1 LREVEPFMPSMPG
14 GASPGEHAA
23 LDAAVDALAATL
35 TVPTDTN
42 GRRLR
47 GGPIGDPAVDEQI
60 WLIHVRYARS
70 RRVDDRQQLVEHYE
84 NHARQLARRFYR
96 NREPL
101 DDLQQVALEGLLLA
115 LDRFEP
121 ERGMPFLGFANPTII
136 GCLKRFYRDSGW
148 TVRVPRRVHELSRP
162 LRDAWD
168 ALAQDFGRT
177 PTPSE
182 LADLLG
188 LETAVVEDALAAE
201 TMRTTGSLEGPT
213 PDDGTSVEHALG
225 AIDRDLERVENRAA
239 LQQSLSQRPDT
250 EVELLQLY
258 FEEGLTQS
266 EIAERLGVR
275 QMQVS
280 RRLNRVLRRLRSHL
294 P

>member
-1 LREVEPFMPSMPG
+1 MPSVPSR
-14 GASPGEHAA
+14 ASSDEQIP
-23 LDAAVDALAATL
+23 LDAAVDTLAATV
-35 TVPTDTN
+35 TIPAEQ
-42 GRRLR
+42 RESRLR
-47 GGPIGDPAVDEQI
+47 YVDHAADPAVDEAI
-60 WLIHVRYARS
+60 WLLHVRYARA
-70 RRVDDRQQLVEHYE
+70 RRIEDREALVSHYE

-115 LDRFEP
+115 LERFEP

-162 LRDAWD
+162 LRDAWEV
-168 ALAQDFGRT
+168 LAQDLGRT

-188 LETAVVEDALAAE
+188 VETAAVEDALAAE
-201 TMRTTGSLEGPT
+201 SMRTTGSLEGPGN
-213 PDDGTSVEHALG
+213 DEGTTVEYALG
-225 AIDRDLERVENRAA
+225 AIDRDLELVENREAV
-239 LQQSLSQRPDT
+239 QQSLKQLPT
-250 EVELLQLY
+250 HEVELLQLY
-258 FEEGLTQS
+258 FENGLTQS
-266 EIAERLGVR
+266 EIAERLGVS

>member
-1 LREVEPFMPSMPG
+1 MPSMPG
-14 GASPGEHAA
+14 GASAGEQSS

-35 TVPTDTN
+35 TIPADADGHRLHA
-42 GRRLR
+42 GR
-47 GGPIGDPAVDEQI
+47 IGDPAVDQEI
-60 WLIHVRYARS
+60 WLVHIRYARA
-70 RRVDDRQQLVEHYE
+70 RQIADREVLVGHYE

-168 ALAQDFGRT
+168 ALAQDLGRT

-225 AIDRDLERVENRAA
+225 TVDRDLERVENRQA
-239 LQQSLSQRPDT
+239 LQQSLAQLPDT

-258 FEEGLTQS
+258 FEDGLTQS
-266 EIAERLGVR
+266 EIAQRLGVS